1 MGMKRTIHPWCASD
15 AFVGRENVSAATS
28 ASSLTALLN
37 THMLFLHISLDG
49 LFLEIWWDG
58 LHDLVGLDFVINLEG
73 QELSWSSE
81 LELGG
86 VGSLVLLDGDSV
98 GLWKMLVISSHDLDE
113 FLQVLDFLWHLMI

>member
-1 MGMKRTIHPWCASD
+1 MFLVLPSG
-15 AFVGRENVSAATS
+15 V
-28 ASSLTALLN
+28 SLTALLN
-37 THMLFLHISLDG
+37 TQMLMLHISLDG

-58 LHDLVGLDFVINLEG
+58 LHDLVSSDFVIYLKG

-98 GLWKMLVISSHDLDE
+98 GVWQMLVISSHDLDE
-113 FLQVLDFLWHLMI
+113 FLQVLDFLWHFVDPSINI